1 MKGNSLNSL
10 VAGMAVGKT
19 RNAKSKEYAHASE
32 WPKCSIAGCPLP
44 TTIKAETCT
53 CGYHY
58 REHGLSADC
67 ITEAIKEH
75 TFLLNK
81 YYQML
86 RWDIKK
92 WNESRAAIMGWPV
105 LPATEAD
112 LNFPT
117 AYLVKLKSF
126 IDNSIKDKSV
136 EFYNYRAK

>member
-81 YYQML
+81 YNQML
-86 RWDIKK
+86 FWDIKK
-92 WNESRAAIMGWPV
+92 WNESRNAILGWPV
-105 LPATEAD
+105 LPCTEEE

-117 AYLVKLKSF
+117 MYLIKLKNH
-126 IDNSIKDKSV
+126 IDKGIVSKGKEIYNSRV
-136 EFYNYRAK
+136 

>member
-1 MKGNSLNSL
+1 MKNMNEL
-10 VAGMAVGKT
+10 VAGVAVGKT

-81 YYQML
+81 YNQML
-86 RWDIKK
+86 FWDIKK
-92 WNESRAAIMGWPV
+92 WNESRAAILGWAV
-105 LPATEAD
+105 LPCTEEE

-117 AYLVKLKSF
+117 MYLIKLKSH
-126 IDNSIKDKSV
+126 IDKGIVSKGKEIYNSRV
-136 EFYNYRAK
+136 

>member
-1 MKGNSLNSL
+1 VIRG
-10 VAGMAVGKT
+10 
-19 RNAKSKEYAHASE
+19 
-32 WPKCSIAGCPLP
+32 
-44 TTIKAETCT
+44 
-53 CGYHY
+53 
-58 REHGLSADC
+58 
-67 ITEAIKEH
+67 AIKEH

-92 WNESRAAIMGWPV
+92 WNESRSAIMGWNV

-126 IDNSIKDKSV
+126 IDNSIKEKSV

>member
-1 MKGNSLNSL
+1 MKSMNEL
-10 VAGMAVGKT
+10 VSGMAVGKT
-19 RNAKSKEYAHASE
+19 RNAKAKEYAHASE
-32 WPKCSIAGCPLP
+32 WPKCSHAGCPLS
-44 TTIKAETCT
+44 TTIKDDTLTCL
-53 CGYHY
+53 YHH
-58 REHGLSADC
+58 REHGLSAEC

-75 TFLLNK
+75 TILLNK

-117 AYLVKLKSF
+117 AYLVKLKNF

>member
-1 MKGNSLNSL
+1 MKSMNEL
-10 VAGMAVGKT
+10 VSGMAVGKT

-32 WPKCSIAGCPLP
+32 WPKCSHAGCPLP

-58 REHGLSADC
+58 REHGLSAEC

-81 YYQML
+81 YNQML
-86 RWDIKK
+86 FWDIKK
-92 WNESRAAIMGWPV
+92 WNESRSAILGWPV
-105 LPATEAD
+105 LPATEEE

-117 AYLVKLKSF
+117 MYLSKLKNH
-126 IDNSIKDKSV
+126 IDTSIMNKSKELYNS
-136 EFYNYRAK
+136 RA

>member
-1 MKGNSLNSL
+1 MKNMNEL
-10 VAGMAVGKT
+10 VSGMAVGKT

-81 YYQML
+81 YNQML
-86 RWDIKK
+86 FWDIKK
-92 WNESRAAIMGWPV
+92 WNESRNAILGWAV
-105 LPATEAD
+105 LPVTEEE
-112 LNFPT
+112 LGFPSM
-117 AYLVKLKSF
+117 YLSKLKNH
-126 IDNSIKDKSV
+126 IDASIVSKGKEIYNSRV
-136 EFYNYRAK
+136 